1 MKILEK
7 TGHVLSRRPFVT
19 ALSVNLAFLV
29 LCLGIG
35 GVHFGSMDDYFM
47 SAIVTGAYGSEFDPH
62 TLFVNGAYAY
72 FLKPFYLLF
81 PSVSWYFIFE
91 LVSVF
96 ASFTTFTYFML
107 RQVEGRLGI
116 VLSVFLLVCLVPD
129 FYLELSFTQC
139 AAVATASGIL
149 LFYFGNSER
158 RWRYLLIAIPFLVA
172 GVIFRKEGFLLGIPF
187 ALALMVWNFWNSRK
201 LWVASLAVLAFTA
214 GAYFALQSFNRSL
227 FSDNGEYAYYLAYQG
242 PRALLGDGAFYDGEA
257 TYDELEER
265 GLHGQDFR
273 VLERWVFYDTEAF
286 SLDSLKP
293 IADVVYRN
301 SYELNKAKMPVALL
315 YAVANSFLHTNAW
328 CWVVLCLLL
337 FFAAPNR
344 AGWYAW
350 GSLVLISLC
359 LSYLLMQ
366 NRVVYHVET
375 GIWLYAIACAV
386 PFMDARRGSAFE
398 KMFGSNGKKLLW
410 LSGVMSALCFVFAM
424 STQRSEENDWLLF
437 GSRKIP
443 TEWQEFLQYANER
456 PNDVF
461 LLHFNPY
468 KALAAYKEPA
478 YRAAA
483 PGSWGNLVPIGYWNI
498 NLPGMKRE
506 LEKRG
511 VTNPLRDIVKDNVYV
526 MSGGAGIKLEYYYK
540 AHYQKEFAIDTVRK
554 FGHYNLL
561 KYKVVEG
568 DHD

>member
-1 MKILEK
+1 MKVVMHLQ
-7 TGHVLSRRPFVT
+7 RPFCR
-19 ALSVNLAFLV
+19 ALCLNLAFLL

-47 SAIVTGAYGSEFDPH
+47 SAIVTGAYGGEFDPH

-72 FLKPFYLLF
+72 FLKPFYSLF
-81 PSVSWYFIFE
+81 PSVGWYFIFE
-91 LVSVF
+91 LVAVF
-96 ASFTTFTYFML
+96 ASFTAFTYFML
-107 RQVEGRLGI
+107 RQIEGKLGI
-116 VLSVFLLVCLVPD
+116 ILSVFLLACLTPD

-139 AAVATASGIL
+139 AAVATAAGIL
-149 LFYFGNSER
+149 LLYFGNSER
-158 RWRYLLIAIPFLVA
+158 RWQYLLIAIPFLVA
-172 GVIFRKEGFLLGIPF
+172 GTLFRREGFLLGIPF
-187 ALALMVWNFWNSRK
+187 AAALLTWNFWKSRK
-201 LWVASLAVLAFTA
+201 VWVASLAVLAFTA
-214 GAYFALQSFNRSL
+214 GAYFALQLFNRSL
-227 FSDNGEYAYYLAYQG
+227 FNDNGEYAYYLAYQG
-242 PRALLGDGAFYDGEA
+242 PRSLLGDGAFYDSEA
-257 TYDELEER
+257 VYDELEER

-301 SYELNKAKMPVALL
+301 SYELNRAKMPIALL
-315 YAVANSFLHTNAW
+315 YAVASSFLHTNAW

-337 FFAAPNR
+337 FFAVPKKAS
-344 AGWYAW
+344 WYAW
-350 GSLVLISLC
+350 GSLALISLC
-359 LSYLLMQ
+359 LMYLLMQ

-375 GIWLYAIACAV
+375 GIWLYAIASAV
-386 PFMDARRGSAFE
+386 PFMQMRQDGTFE
-398 KMFGSNGKKLLW
+398 KIFGGNGKKLLW
-410 LSGVMSALCFVFAM
+410 LLGTMSVLCFVFAM
-424 STQRSEENDWLLF
+424 STQRSEEDDRLLF
-437 GSRKIP
+437 GSRKMP
-443 TEWQEFLQYANER
+443 AEWQEFLQYANER

-461 LLHFNPY
+461 LLHFDPY
-468 KALAAYKEPA
+468 KALAAYKDPA

-511 VTNPLRDIVKDNVYV
+511 VTNPLRDMVKDNVYV
-526 MSGGAGIKLEYYYK
+526 VDGGSGIKLDYYYK
-540 AHYQKEFAIDTVRK
+540 AHYQKEFAIDTVKK